1 MGWSGG
7 ASNSGGAGSG
17 NNASAVVPRPGGA
30 TGDVIEMDPQFGQAM
45 GLKAGQK
52 VNRRELLCRKQEKED
67 ENRMFFLL
75 IRGSQR
81 LQDICILRNIEPRQL
96 NDYST
101 D

>member
-17 NNASAVVPRPGGA
+17 NSAGAVVPRPGGP

-52 VNRRELLCRKQEKED
+52 VNRRELLCRKQEKMKTEC
-67 ENRMFFLL
+67 FFFFPDPR
-75 IRGSQR
+75 IFAFSKISSRG
-81 LQDICILRNIEPRQL
+81 N
-96 NDYST
+96 
-101 D
+101 